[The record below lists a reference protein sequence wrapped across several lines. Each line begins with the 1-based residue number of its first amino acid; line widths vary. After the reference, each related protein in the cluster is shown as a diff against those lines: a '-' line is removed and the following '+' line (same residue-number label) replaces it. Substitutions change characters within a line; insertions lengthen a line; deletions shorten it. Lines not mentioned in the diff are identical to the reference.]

1 MKTELRIRLDAA
13 LAEELE
19 ALAQKPGVSKSAI
32 LEDALRAYLDHHA
45 SRELDERLWV
55 RLEQISSQLKRQQ
68 RDLHILQ
75 EGFGLYL
82 RYEFIATAAVADG
95 DEAARAIGHQRFL
108 SYVREL
114 GRRLAHA
121 KSFRDI
127 VMAQVTDKEDQS

>member
-13 LAEELE
+13 VAEELA

-32 LEDALRAYLDHHA
+32 LEDALRAYLDHRA
-45 SRELDERLWV
+45 NRDLDERLRV
-55 RLEQISSQLKRQQ
+55 RLDQISSQLKRQE

-82 RYEFIATAAVADG
+82 RYEFVATAAVADG

-114 GRRLAHA
+114 ARRLAHA
-121 KSFRDI
+121 RSFRDFVI
-127 VMAQVTDKEDQS
+127 AQVADGKDQS

>member
-13 LAEELE
+13 LAEELA

-32 LEDALRAYLDHHA
+32 LEDALRAYRDHRA
-45 SRELDERLWV
+45 GRDLDERLRV
-55 RLEQISSQLKRQQ
+55 RLDQISSQLKRQE

-75 EGFGLYL
+75 EGFGLFL
-82 RYEFIATAAVADG
+82 RYEFVATAAVADG

-114 GRRLAHA
+114 ARRLAHA
-121 KSFRDI
+121 RSFRDVVI
-127 VMAQVTDKEDQS
+127 AHVADGKDQS